1 MLGPAWTRVRS
12 KAQQRCGERI
22 FNVSMQ
28 LQPHRATTSSV
39 PTAVAMVIRS
49 TCRRKIA
56 LIKRVQ
62 IGVVEASGET
72 AMEKCYAG

>member
-1 MLGPAWTRVRS
+1 
-12 KAQQRCGERI
+12 
-22 FNVSMQ
+22 
-28 LQPHRATTSSV
+28 V